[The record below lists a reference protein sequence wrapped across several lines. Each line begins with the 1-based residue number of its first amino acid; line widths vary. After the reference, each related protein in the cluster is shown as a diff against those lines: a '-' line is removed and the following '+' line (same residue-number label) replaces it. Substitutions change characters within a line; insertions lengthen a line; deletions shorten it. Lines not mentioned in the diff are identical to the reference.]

1 METRER
7 ANGDSS
13 RGTAG
18 MAISPPFDAERLDEL
33 MEEAGIDALVVT
45 SKHNIQYLLGGYRF
59 FFFDHFDAIGVSRYL
74 PVLVYTKGHP
84 GRSTYIGHPM
94 ENYERE
100 LGRFWLPTFHPS
112 ARTSTDGM
120 KLAVEQ
126 LSALGPKAKRI
137 GIERA
142 FLPADAESVLRTGL
156 PQAEFVE
163 AQFPLERLRAVKTAE
178 ELDHLRVASD
188 LVVDSMLAVVA
199 SHGPGATKNELVEA
213 LRREEVNRGL
223 NFEYCLIT
231 AGTSFNRAPSD
242 QIWREGDILS
252 LDSGGNYKGYIGD
265 LCRMAILGEPDAE
278 LEDLLDEIDAIQQA
292 ARKPIRRG
300 AHGGDVFV
308 SAEELVR
315 NSQYSNS
322 LEFVAHGMGLISHEA
337 PRLTDSGPV
346 PYPAYDADLP
356 LEKGMVLSI
365 ETTLL
370 HPRRGFIKLEDTVA
384 VTERGCEGFGDRGR
398 GWNRGGRRGASAGA

>member
-7 ANGDSS
+7 ANGDLS
-13 RGTAG
+13 RETAG
-18 MAISPPFDAERLDEL
+18 MAVSPPFDAERLDEL

-74 PVLVYTKGHP
+74 PVLVYAKGHP

-100 LGRFWLPTFHPS
+100 LGGLWVPTFHPS

-142 FLPADAESVLRTGL
+142 FLPADAESVLRAGL
-156 PQAEFVE
+156 PQAELVE
-163 AQFPLERLRAVKTAE
+163 AQLPLERLRAVKTAE
-178 ELDHLRVASD
+178 ELDHLRVASE
-188 LVVDSMLAVVA
+188 LVVDSMLAVIA
-199 SHGPGATKNELVEA
+199 GHGPGATKNELVEA

-231 AGTSFNRAPSD
+231 AATSFNRAPSN

-252 LDSGGNYKGYIGD
+252 LTPAATTKAISATSAGWPFSVSPTPNSKTCWARSTPFNRPRDGRSGTA
-265 LCRMAILGEPDAE
+265 L
-278 LEDLLDEIDAIQQA
+278 A
-292 ARKPIRRG
+292 AATFSLRRKSWCGIRRT
-300 AHGGDVFV
+300 AT
-308 SAEELVR
+308 R
-315 NSQYSNS
+315 WNSSPT
-322 LEFVAHGMGLISHEA
+322 AWA
-337 PRLTDSGPV
+337 
-346 PYPAYDADLP
+346 
-356 LEKGMVLSI
+356 
-365 ETTLL
+365 
-370 HPRRGFIKLEDTVA
+370 
-384 VTERGCEGFGDRGR
+384 
-398 GWNRGGRRGASAGA
+398 